1 MKRIPKPRLT
11 ASWRRLHRSYTV
23 ILGLVLAVA
32 SAAYEL
38 LPLFRS
44 LVAEARFA
52 WVSMILGVLIAA
64 LRYIDQPCLRQDAP
78 DQNQDEPS

>member
-1 MKRIPKPRLT
+1 MCIRDRTKR
-11 ASWRRLHRSYTV
+11 WRRLHRSYTV

-44 LVAEARFA
+44 LVAESRFA
-52 WVSMILGVLIAA
+52 WISMALGVLIAA
-64 LRYIDQPCLRQDAP
+64 LRYVDQPCLQQQTNPTDDAEGK
-78 DQNQDEPS
+78 Q